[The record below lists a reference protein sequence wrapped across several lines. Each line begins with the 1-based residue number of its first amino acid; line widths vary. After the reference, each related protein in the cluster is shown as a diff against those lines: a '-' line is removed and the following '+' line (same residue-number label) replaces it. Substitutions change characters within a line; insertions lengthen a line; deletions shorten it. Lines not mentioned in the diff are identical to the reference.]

1 MASMFENL
9 PYYSGLHGADRGE
22 VRTNPHVTHRKS
34 LESTVQLKSIGSQSD
49 CLTFVLVVDGCTIVM
64 VTVLTDWSV
73 QYNSYSIFLL
83 SPQDQLMVEGKCDK
97 GELQGGHFKRERFPH
112 QKTQEGLGETWQIPR
127 LFFFKWPFCYWA
139 LKAIPEMKDFVRKIT
154 PQNSLLNSFSLLN
167 WNSCRVE
174 MGTQN
179 LALLIKFHFF
189 FF

>member
-73 QYNSYSIFLL
+73 QCNSYSIFLL

-127 LFFFKWPFCYWA
+127 LFFFFLNDPFATGLWRPYLKWRTLSEKLHPRTHC
-139 LKAIPEMKDFVRKIT
+139 
-154 PQNSLLNSFSLLN
+154 
-167 WNSCRVE
+167 
-174 MGTQN
+174 
-179 LALLIKFHFF
+179 LIHFLF
-189 FF
+189 WIGIHAE